1 MERFFPGTKGFI
13 NLGKDSGGG
22 GVSSSYLDIF
32 TRRKIPISLGW
43 LEQRC
48 RNSLSAELGRCR
60 SSSVKPSAGPRMAS
74 DIAPENNP
82 K

>member
-13 NLGKDSGGG
+13 NLGKDPGEG

-43 LEQRC
+43 LEQRR
-48 RNSLSAELGRCR
+48 RNSLSAELHRCS
-60 SSSVKPSAGPRMAS
+60 SSSVKAQCLPQNG
-74 DIAPENNP
+74 E
-82 K
+82 